1 MKSKSELVK
10 KLLEHKEQESI
21 LESHKTKQYNKLLE
35 NQAKENFDKVNNV
48 NLSRVQKTKALS
60 QFKESVKNALV
71 TEAIC
76 SVFIPALEGMAPT
89 DSHLTLAR
97 NLVSNY
103 VKENTASKI
112 LQKFDTSR
120 SILLSEWY
128 RIINS
133 NYENIITE
141 AQAACDDNEELTID
155 NDNKDNFFT
164 DLDLS
169 KPDDL
174 INTIRNRVSDSV
186 QEFINS
192 NVEDKV
198 DIKDLLNTIQD
209 RVASATSQEVK
220 ESYEYRAKAAVKELT
235 NRPKGIMHHMVTS
248 LAKKSM
254 LDESVGKYYKNENG
268 LLNFDSITEN
278 CEIMITFLETLNTTE
293 IERVDGEYI
302 KKIINN
308 L

>member
-1 MKSKSELVK
+1 MKSKSTLIK
-10 KLLEHKEQESI
+10 QLLEDKEQKSV
-21 LESHKTKQYNKLLE
+21 LESHKTKQYNKFLE
-35 NQAKENFDKVNNV
+35 SQSKENFDKINNV
-48 NLSRVQKTKALS
+48 NLLRSQKTKALS
-60 QFKESVKNALV
+60 QFKESVKNALI

-76 SVFIPALEGMAPT
+76 SVFVPALEGMVPT

-103 VKENTASKI
+103 VKENTASAI
-112 LQKFDTSR
+112 LQKFENSR

-128 RIINS
+128 RIINV

-141 AQAACDDNEELTID
+141 AQASCDDNEELTVD
-155 NDNKDNFFT
+155 SDNKDSFFT
-164 DLDLS
+164 DLDSS

-186 QEFINS
+186 QEFINA

-198 DIKDLLNTIQD
+198 DIKDLLTTIQD

-220 ESYEYRAKAAVKELT
+220 ESYEYRAKTAVKELT

-254 LDESVGKYYKNENG
+254 IDESVGKYYKTENG

-293 IERVDGEYI
+293 IEKVDGEYI
-302 KKIINN
+302 KKIINA

>member
-1 MKSKSELVK
+1 MKSKSTLIK
-10 KLLEHKEQESI
+10 QLLEDKEQKSV
-21 LESHKTKQYNKLLE
+21 LESHKTKQYNKFLE
-35 NQAKENFDKVNNV
+35 SQSKENFDKINNV
-48 NLSRVQKTKALS
+48 NLLRSQKTKALS
-60 QFKESVKNALV
+60 QFKESVKNALI

-76 SVFIPALEGMAPT
+76 SVFVPALEGMVPT

-103 VKENTASKI
+103 VKENTASAI
-112 LQKFDTSR
+112 LQKFENSR

-128 RIINS
+128 RIINV

-141 AQAACDDNEELTID
+141 AQASCDDNEELTVD
-155 NDNKDNFFT
+155 SDNKDSFFT
-164 DLDLS
+164 DLDSS
-169 KPDDL
+169 KPDEL

-186 QEFINS
+186 QEFINA

-198 DIKDLLNTIQD
+198 DIKDLLTTIQD

-220 ESYEYRAKAAVKELT
+220 ESYEYRAKTAVKELT

-254 LDESVGKYYKNENG
+254 IDESVGKYYKTENG

-293 IERVDGEYI
+293 IEKVDGEYI
-302 KKIINN
+302 KKIINA